1 MAGKTIL
8 MSFANMA
15 ANDELISKMYKFHRK
30 LRPRHFKNV
39 SQVKNELSQKCLE
52 YFVGDISPLEF
63 YVYCY
68 NLYQEY
74 LKSVKFIT
82 ADTFDFEDYLTELI
96 ENEKAFNRKAGI

>member
-1 MAGKTIL
+1 
-8 MSFANMA
+8 MA
-15 ANDELISKMYKFHRK
+15 ASDELIGRMYKFSRK
-30 LRPRHFKNV
+30 IRPRHFNNLT
-39 SQVKNELSQKCLE
+39 QIKNELLQKCQA
-52 YFVGDISPLEF
+52 YFIGDIPPLEF
-63 YVYCY
+63 YEYCY